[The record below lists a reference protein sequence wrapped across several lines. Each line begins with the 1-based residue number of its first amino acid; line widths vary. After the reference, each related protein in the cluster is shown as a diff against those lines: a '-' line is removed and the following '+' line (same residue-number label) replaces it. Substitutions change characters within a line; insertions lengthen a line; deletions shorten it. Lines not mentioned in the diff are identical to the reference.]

1 MKTRTKT
8 KTPKPEPTL
17 IELIAAMD
25 SPPVPDSP
33 LPPQP
38 RRLQFNQPHTITRT
52 CPQTHVRFTVTVEH
66 TDWLAFKRPRRL
78 QRTEEFFPYLLQ
90 WECDSLLSGFSQEG
104 QRQLDAGTDLESDED

>member
-8 KTPKPEPTL
+8 KTLKPEPTL

-38 RRLQFNQPHTITRT
+38 RQLHFNQAHT
-52 CPQTHVRFTVTVEH
+52 
-66 TDWLAFKRPRRL
+66 L
-78 QRTEEFFPYLLQ
+78 
-90 WECDSLLSGFSQEG
+90 SLIHI
-104 QRQLDAGTDLESDED
+104 

>member
-1 MKTRTKT
+1 MKTKI
-8 KTPKPEPTL
+8 KIKIQKYEPTL
-17 IELIAAMD
+17 IELIAQMD

-38 RRLQFNQPHTITRT
+38 RQLTFTTPFAVTRT
-52 CPQTHVRFTVTVEH
+52 CPQTGQRFTVTVEH
-66 TDWLAFKRPRRL
+66 TDWLRFKSRTSYL
-78 QRTEEFFPYLLQ
+78 RTEEYFPYLHQ